1 MSKSEEPKI
10 GDVDFSWKIIPPPN
24 PRVAHYYDVG
34 QDEVKVSKTTEAKL
48 RSSFSDAYEQ
58 YLKTEPLRWNPTKSS
73 DKIPQKKSIKP
84 KRGLTMDQEIRNAE
98 VRYNLKDEYT
108 LQECLDAFNDLCNK
122 EIGNIY
128 LTGSVALYLQG
139 KITRTMFKDLDVA
152 CVGEYMLDDDIYD
165 NPFAGKYP
173 PDETGVGRSALAFN
187 NVKIDL
193 FSNVHMVTFIDVE
206 YLGKTYRCQDYKD
219 IIKAKLRMV
228 LPKVKDIDELLGKSF
243 EIIYK

>member
-1 MSKSEEPKI
+1 MEDKKINSDSYLDKYLYGTDPHSHTINYVSMSSKSAEEIHNQRMEFEKEKLKKA
-10 GDVDFSWKIIPPPN
+10 FSPSIDWVSN
-24 PRVAHYYDVG
+24 PFKQYTTP
-34 QDEVKVSKTTEAKL
+34 SKSP
-48 RSSFSDAYEQ
+48 R
-58 YLKTEPLRWNPTKSS
+58 
-73 DKIPQKKSIKP
+73 KP
-84 KRGLTMDQEIRNAE
+84 KRKIPSHERAIRDDI
-98 VRYNLKDEYT
+98 RYGLKDEYT
-108 LQECLDAFNDLCNK
+108 LQECLDAFNDLQNK
-122 EIGNIY
+122 QIGNIY

-139 KITRTMFKDLDVA
+139 KITRTQFKDLDIVV
-152 CVGEYMLDDDIYD
+152 VGEYMLDDDIYD

-173 PDETGVGRSALAFN
+173 PDETGVERSALAFN

-228 LPKVKDIDELLGKSF
+228 LPKVKDIEELFGDSF

>member
-1 MSKSEEPKI
+1 MDEELLGRDKITLKTMS
-10 GDVDFSWKIIPPPN
+10 PPSPTM
-24 PRVAHYYDVG
+24 VYYEVG
-34 QDEVKVSKTTEAKL
+34 QDEVKISKTTEAKL

-73 DKIPQKKSIKP
+73 DKIPKKKSIKP
-84 KRGLTMDQEIRNAE
+84 KRGLTMDQKMRNAE

-165 NPFAGKYP
+165 NPYGCQYP
-173 PDETGVGRSALAFN
+173 PDPSGVERKPLAFN

-193 FSNVHMVTFIDVE
+193 FSNLSYVNSINVE
-206 YLGKTYRCQDYKD
+206 YLGKTYLCQNYKD

-228 LPKVKDIDELLGKSF
+228 LPKVKDLDELLETSF
-243 EIIYK
+243 EITYK